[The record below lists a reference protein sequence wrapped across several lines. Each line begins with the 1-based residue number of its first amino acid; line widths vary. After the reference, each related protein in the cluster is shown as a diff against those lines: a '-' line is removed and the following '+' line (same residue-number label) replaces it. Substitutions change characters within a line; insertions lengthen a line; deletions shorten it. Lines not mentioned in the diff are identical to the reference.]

1 MKIGIIGGG
10 AAGIMA
16 ALQIKGHE
24 VHIFERNDRIGKKL
38 LATGNGRC
46 NYTNLNMG
54 PEYYHGEERD
64 FVKPALNYFGKEET
78 IDFFKSHL
86 MLSTS
91 IENGRTYPVTLKA
104 SSVLNLFLR
113 ELEKKNI
120 YIHTNYFLR
129 QIEKTKGVF
138 KLQFKDE
145 EPFYVDRVV
154 FATGGMSMPV
164 SGSDGNG
171 YRILKSLGHTL
182 VEPFPGLVQVK
193 LKSEFLRH
201 MAGTKVVGE
210 VRLIKE
216 DKVIGR
222 EEGDLLFTKYGISGP
237 PILDLSRKVGENL
250 NSKLYME
257 IPFVNNLQKGFES
270 FAVNAFNNSDSTL
283 GEFIEG
289 VCDKK
294 FLRVVEALIK
304 IDKNT
309 PLKEINDSLR
319 DRIIKVLHS
328 TRFEVEGLNG
338 YGESQVTCGGISTE
352 EVNSET
358 MESKIVKGLYLIGEV
373 LDVDGDCGG
382 YNIQWAFSS
391 AALCGKVLSSEEI

>member
-24 VHIFERNDRIGKKL
+24 VHIFERNNRIGKKL

-64 FVKPALNYFGKEET
+64 FVKSALNYFGKEDT

-129 QIEKTKGVF
+129 QIEKTKGGF
-138 KLQFKDE
+138 KLQFKDDE
-145 EPFYVDRVV
+145 SFYVDRVV

-193 LKSEFLRH
+193 LKSEFLKH
-201 MAGTKVVGE
+201 LAGTKVVGE
-210 VRLIKE
+210 VRLIK
-216 DKVIGR
+216 DGKVIGR

-237 PILDLSRKVGENL
+237 PILDMSRKVGENL
-250 NSKLYME
+250 NSKLFME
-257 IPFVNNLQKGFES
+257 IPFVNNLEKGFES
-270 FAVNAFNNSDSTL
+270 FAANAFKSDSTL

-304 IDKNT
+304 IDKNS

-319 DRIIKVLHS
+319 DKIIQVLQS
-328 TRFEVEGLNG
+328 ARFEVEGLNG

-358 MESKIVKGLYLIGEV
+358 MESKIVKGLYLVGEV

>member
-54 PEYYHGEERD
+54 PEYYHGGERD
-64 FVKPALNYFGKEET
+64 FVKPALNFFGKEET

-113 ELEKKNI
+113 ELNKKNI

-129 QIEKTKGVF
+129 QIEKKEAGF

-171 YRILKSLGHTL
+171 YRILKSMGHSL

-201 MAGTKVVGE
+201 LAGTKVVGE
-210 VRLIKE
+210 VRLIK
-216 DKVIGR
+216 DGKVIGR

-237 PILDLSRKVGENL
+237 PILDLSRKVGESL

-257 IPFVNNLQKGFES
+257 IPFVNNLEKGFES

-294 FLRVVEALIK
+294 FLRVVEALIN

-319 DRIIKVLHS
+319 DKIIQVLQS

-391 AALCGKVLSSEEI
+391 AALCGKVLSLEEI

>member
-24 VHIFERNDRIGKKL
+24 VHIFERNNRIGKKL

-129 QIEKTKGVF
+129 QIEKTKGGF

-201 MAGTKVVGE
+201 LAGTKVVGE

-257 IPFVNNLQKGFES
+257 IPFVNNLEKGFES

-294 FLRVVEALIK
+294 FLRVVEALIN

-319 DRIIKVLHS
+319 DRIIKVLQS

-358 MESKIVKGLYLIGEV
+358 MESNIVKGLYLVGEV

-391 AALCGKVLSSEEI
+391 AALCGKVLSSEDI

>member
-24 VHIFERNDRIGKKL
+24 VHIFERNNRIGKKL

-64 FVKPALNYFGKEET
+64 FVKPALNYFGKEDT

-129 QIEKTKGVF
+129 QIEKTKGGF

-193 LKSEFLRH
+193 LKSEFLKH
-201 MAGTKVVGE
+201 LAGTKVVGE
-210 VRLIKE
+210 VRLIK
-216 DKVIGR
+216 DGKVIGR

-283 GEFIEG
+283 AEFIEG

-319 DRIIKVLHS
+319 DRIIKVLQS

-358 MESKIVKGLYLIGEV
+358 MESKIVKGLYLVGEV

>member
-64 FVKPALNYFGKEET
+64 FVKPALNYFGKEGT

-129 QIEKTKGVF
+129 QIEKTKGGF

-193 LKSEFLRH
+193 LKSEFLKH
-201 MAGTKVVGE
+201 LAGTKVVGE
-210 VRLIKE
+210 VRLIK
-216 DKVIGR
+216 DGKVIGR

-250 NSKLYME
+250 NSKLFME
-257 IPFVNNLQKGFES
+257 IPFINNLQKGFES
-270 FAVNAFNNSDSTL
+270 FAVNAFNTSDSTL

-294 FLRVVEALIK
+294 FLRVVEALTK

-309 PLKEINDSLR
+309 PLRDINDSLR
-319 DRIIKVLHS
+319 GKIIKVLHS
-328 TRFEVEGLNG
+328 TQFEVEGLNG
-338 YGESQVTCGGISTE
+338 YGESQVTCGGISTD

-358 MESKIVKGLYLIGEV
+358 MESKIVKGLYLVGEV

-391 AALCGKVLSSEEI
+391 AALCGKVLSLEDI

>member
-24 VHIFERNDRIGKKL
+24 VHIFERNNRIGKKL

-64 FVKPALNYFGKEET
+64 FVKPALNYFGKEDT

-129 QIEKTKGVF
+129 QIEKTKGGF
-138 KLQFKDE
+138 KLQFKDGE
-145 EPFYVDRVV
+145 LFYVDRVV

-201 MAGTKVVGE
+201 LAGTKVVGE
-210 VRLIKE
+210 VRLIK
-216 DKVIGR
+216 DGKVIGR

-257 IPFVNNLQKGFES
+257 IPFVNNLEKGFES

-319 DRIIKVLHS
+319 DRIIKVLQS

-391 AALCGKVLSSEEI
+391 AALCGKVLSLEEI

>member
-24 VHIFERNDRIGKKL
+24 VHIFERNNRIGKKL

-129 QIEKTKGVF
+129 QIEKTKGGF
-138 KLQFKDE
+138 ELQFKDE

-201 MAGTKVVGE
+201 LAGTKVVGE
-210 VRLIKE
+210 VRLIKNG
-216 DKVIGR
+216 KVIGR

-257 IPFVNNLQKGFES
+257 IPFVNNLEKGFES

-319 DRIIKVLHS
+319 DTIIQVLQS

>member
-54 PEYYHGEERD
+54 PEYYHGEDRD
-64 FVKPALNYFGKEET
+64 FVKPALNYFGKEGT

-129 QIEKTKGVF
+129 QIEKTKGGF

-145 EPFYVDRVV
+145 DPFYVDRVV

-171 YRILKSLGHTL
+171 YRILRSLGHTL

-193 LKSEFLRH
+193 LKSEFLKH
-201 MAGTKVVGE
+201 LAGTKVVGE
-210 VRLIKE
+210 VRLIK
-216 DKVIGR
+216 DGKVIGR

-250 NSKLYME
+250 NSKLFME
-257 IPFVNNLQKGFES
+257 IPFVNNLDGDFES
-270 FAVNAFNNSDSTL
+270 FSVNAFNTSDSTL

-294 FLRVVEALIK
+294 FLRVVEALTK

-309 PLKEINDSLR
+309 PLRDINDSLR
-319 DRIIKVLHS
+319 GKIIKVLHS
-328 TRFEVEGLNG
+328 TPFEVEGLNG

-358 MESKIVKGLYLIGEV
+358 MESKIVKGLYLVGEV

-391 AALCGKVLSSEEI
+391 AALCGKVLSLEDI

>member
-24 VHIFERNDRIGKKL
+24 VHIFERNNRIGKKL

-46 NYTNLNMG
+46 NYTNLNMR
-54 PEYYHGEERD
+54 PEYYHGGVKD

-113 ELEKKNI
+113 ELQKKNI

-129 QIEKTKGVF
+129 QIEKTKGGF

-145 EPFYVDRVV
+145 DPFYVDRVV

-182 VEPFPGLVQVK
+182 VDPFPGLVQVK

-201 MAGTKVVGE
+201 LAGTKVVGE
-210 VRLIKE
+210 VRLIKD

-257 IPFVNNLQKGFES
+257 IPFVNNLEKGFES

-319 DRIIKVLHS
+319 DTIIQVLHS

>member
-24 VHIFERNDRIGKKL
+24 VHIFERNNRIGKKL

-54 PEYYHGEERD
+54 PEYYHGGVKD

-120 YIHTNYFLR
+120 YVHTNYFLR
-129 QIEKTKGVF
+129 QIEKTKGGF

-201 MAGTKVVGE
+201 LAGTKVVGE
-210 VRLIKE
+210 VRLIKYG
-216 DKVIGR
+216 KVIGR

-250 NSKLYME
+250 NSKLFME
-257 IPFVNNLQKGFES
+257 IPFVNNLQGDFES

-319 DRIIKVLHS
+319 DRIIKVLQS

-358 MESKIVKGLYLIGEV
+358 MESKIVKGLYLVGEV

>member
-54 PEYYHGEERD
+54 PEYYHGGVKD
-64 FVKPALNYFGKEET
+64 FVKPALNYFGKEDT

-113 ELEKKNI
+113 ELKKKNI

-129 QIEKTKGVF
+129 QIEKTKGGF
-138 KLQFKDE
+138 KLQFKDK
-145 EPFYVDRVV
+145 EPFYADRVI

-201 MAGTKVVGE
+201 LAGTKVVGE

-216 DKVIGR
+216 DKVIGI

-250 NSKLYME
+250 NSKLFME
-257 IPFVNNLQKGFES
+257 IPFVNNLQKDFES
-270 FAVNAFNNSDSTL
+270 FAVNAFNSDSTL

-294 FLRVVEALIK
+294 FLRVVEALTK

-309 PLKEINDSLR
+309 PLKEINDSFR
-319 DRIIKVLHS
+319 DRIIKVLCY

-358 MESKIVKGLYLIGEV
+358 MESKIAKGLYLVGEV

-391 AALCGKVLSSEEI
+391 AALCGKVLSLEDI

>member
-86 MLSTS
+86 MLSTA

-129 QIEKTKGVF
+129 QIEKKEAGF

-145 EPFYVDRVV
+145 KPFYVDRVV

-193 LKSEFLRH
+193 LKSEFLKH
-201 MAGTKVVGE
+201 LAGTKVVGE
-210 VRLIKE
+210 VRLIKD

-270 FAVNAFNNSDSTL
+270 FAVNAFNTSDSTL

-319 DRIIKVLHS
+319 DKIIKVIHS

-391 AALCGKVLSSEEI
+391 AALCGRVLSSEEI

>member
-113 ELEKKNI
+113 ELDKKNI

-129 QIEKTKGVF
+129 QIEKTKGRF

-201 MAGTKVVGE
+201 LAGTKVVGE
-210 VRLIKE
+210 VRLIK
-216 DKVIGR
+216 DGKVIGR

-257 IPFVNNLQKGFES
+257 IPFVNNLEKGFES

-319 DRIIKVLHS
+319 DRIIKVLQF

-358 MESKIVKGLYLIGEV
+358 MESKIIKGLYLIGEV

-391 AALCGKVLSSEEI
+391 AALCGKVLSSEDI

>member
-24 VHIFERNDRIGKKL
+24 VHIFERNNRIGKKL

-129 QIEKTKGVF
+129 QIEKTKGGF
-138 KLQFKDE
+138 KLQFKGE

-171 YRILKSLGHTL
+171 YRILKSFGHTL

-201 MAGTKVVGE
+201 LAGTKVVGE
-210 VRLIKE
+210 VRLIKNGN
-216 DKVIGR
+216 VIGR

-257 IPFVNNLQKGFES
+257 IPFVNNLEKGFES

-391 AALCGKVLSSEEI
+391 AALCGKVLSSEDI

>member
-113 ELEKKNI
+113 ELDKKNI

-129 QIEKTKGVF
+129 QIEKTKGGF

-201 MAGTKVVGE
+201 LAGTKVVGE
-210 VRLIKE
+210 VRLIK
-216 DKVIGR
+216 DGKVIGR

-257 IPFVNNLQKGFES
+257 IPFVNNLEKGFES

-309 PLKEINDSLR
+309 PLRDINDSLR
-319 DRIIKVLHS
+319 GKIIKVLQF

>member
-24 VHIFERNDRIGKKL
+24 VHIFERNNRIGKKL

-113 ELEKKNI
+113 ELDKKNI

-129 QIEKTKGVF
+129 QIEKTKGGF

-201 MAGTKVVGE
+201 LAGTKVVGE

-257 IPFVNNLQKGFES
+257 IPFVNNLEKGFES

-294 FLRVVEALIK
+294 FLRVVEALIN

-319 DRIIKVLHS
+319 DRIIKVLQS

-358 MESKIVKGLYLIGEV
+358 MESNIVKGLYLVGEV

-391 AALCGKVLSSEEI
+391 AALCGKVLSSEDI

>member
-54 PEYYHGEERD
+54 PEYYHGEDRD
-64 FVKPALNYFGKEET
+64 FVKPALNYFGKEGT

-129 QIEKTKGVF
+129 QIEKTKGGF

-145 EPFYVDRVV
+145 EPFYVERVV

-193 LKSEFLRH
+193 LKSEFLKH
-201 MAGTKVVGE
+201 LAGTKVVGE
-210 VRLIKE
+210 VRLIK
-216 DKVIGR
+216 DGKVIGR

-250 NSKLYME
+250 NSKLFME
-257 IPFVNNLQKGFES
+257 IPFVNNLDGDFES
-270 FAVNAFNNSDSTL
+270 FVVNAFNTSDSTL

-294 FLRVVEALIK
+294 FLRVVEALTK

-309 PLKEINDSLR
+309 PLRDINDSLR
-319 DRIIKVLHS
+319 GKIVKVLHS

-358 MESKIVKGLYLIGEV
+358 MESKIVKGLYLVGEV

-391 AALCGKVLSSEEI
+391 AALCGKVLSLEDI

>member
-54 PEYYHGEERD
+54 PEYYHGEERN

-113 ELEKKNI
+113 ELDKKNI
-120 YIHTNYFLR
+120 YVHTNYFLR
-129 QIEKTKGVF
+129 QIEKTKGGF

-154 FATGGMSMPV
+154 LATGGMSMPV

-193 LKSEFLRH
+193 LRSEFLRH
-201 MAGTKVVGE
+201 LAGTKVVGE

-216 DKVIGR
+216 GKIIGR

-257 IPFVNNLQKGFES
+257 IPFVNNLEKGFES

-309 PLKEINDSLR
+309 PLRDINDSLR
-319 DRIIKVLHS
+319 GKIIKVLHS

-358 MESKIVKGLYLIGEV
+358 MESNIVKGLYLVGEV

>member
-24 VHIFERNDRIGKKL
+24 VHIFERNNRIGKKL

-129 QIEKTKGVF
+129 QIEKTKGGF

-201 MAGTKVVGE
+201 LAGTKVVGE
-210 VRLIKE
+210 VRLIK
-216 DKVIGR
+216 DGKVIGR

-257 IPFVNNLQKGFES
+257 IPFVNNLEKGFES

-319 DRIIKVLHS
+319 DKIIKVLHT

-358 MESKIVKGLYLIGEV
+358 MESKIIKGLYLIGEA

-391 AALCGKVLSSEEI
+391 AALCGKVLSLEDI

>member
-54 PEYYHGEERD
+54 PEYYHGEDRD
-64 FVKPALNYFGKEET
+64 FVKPALNYFGKEGT

-120 YIHTNYFLR
+120 YMHTNYFLR
-129 QIEKTKGVF
+129 QIEKTKGGF

-145 EPFYVDRVV
+145 EPFYVERVV

-193 LKSEFLRH
+193 LKSEFLKH
-201 MAGTKVVGE
+201 LAGTKVVGE
-210 VRLIKE
+210 VRLIK
-216 DKVIGR
+216 DGKVIGR

-250 NSKLYME
+250 NSKLFIE
-257 IPFVNNLQKGFES
+257 IPFVNNLDGDFES
-270 FAVNAFNNSDSTL
+270 FSVNAFNTSDSTL

-294 FLRVVEALIK
+294 FLRVVEALTK

-309 PLKEINDSLR
+309 PLRDINDSLR
-319 DRIIKVLHS
+319 GKIIKVLHS
-328 TRFEVEGLNG
+328 TQFEVEGLNG

-358 MESKIVKGLYLIGEV
+358 MESKIVKGLYLVGEV

-391 AALCGKVLSSEEI
+391 AALCGKVLSLEDI

>member
-129 QIEKTKGVF
+129 QIEKKEAGF

-145 EPFYVDRVV
+145 KPFYVDRVV

-193 LKSEFLRH
+193 LKSEFLKH
-201 MAGTKVVGE
+201 LAGTKVVGE
-210 VRLIKE
+210 VRLIKD

-257 IPFVNNLQKGFES
+257 IPFVNNLQGDFES
-270 FAVNAFNNSDSTL
+270 FAVNAFNSDSTL

-319 DRIIKVLHS
+319 DKIIKVIHS

-391 AALCGKVLSSEEI
+391 AALCGKVLSLEEI

>member
-24 VHIFERNDRIGKKL
+24 VHIFERNNRIGKKL

-129 QIEKTKGVF
+129 QIEKTKGGF
-138 KLQFKDE
+138 KLQFKGE

-201 MAGTKVVGE
+201 LAGTKVVGE
-210 VRLIKE
+210 VRLIKD

-237 PILDLSRKVGENL
+237 PILDQSRKVGENL
-250 NSKLYME
+250 NSKLYIE
-257 IPFVNNLQKGFES
+257 IPFVNNLQGDFES
-270 FAVNAFNNSDSTL
+270 FAVNAFNSDSTL

-309 PLKEINDSLR
+309 PLRDINDSLR
-319 DRIIKVLHS
+319 GKIIKVLQS

>member
-24 VHIFERNDRIGKKL
+24 VHIFERNNRIGKKL

-64 FVKPALNYFGKEET
+64 FVKPALNYFGKEDT

-113 ELEKKNI
+113 EFDKKNI

-129 QIEKTKGVF
+129 QIEKTKGGF

-201 MAGTKVVGE
+201 LAGTKVVGE

-257 IPFVNNLQKGFES
+257 IPFVNNLEKGFES

-358 MESKIVKGLYLIGEV
+358 MESKIVKGRYLIGEV

>member
-24 VHIFERNDRIGKKL
+24 VHIFERNNRIGKKL

-54 PEYYHGEERD
+54 PEYYHGGVKD

-113 ELEKKNI
+113 ELDKKNI

-129 QIEKTKGVF
+129 QIEKTKGGF

-201 MAGTKVVGE
+201 LAGTKVVGE
-210 VRLIKE
+210 VRLIK
-216 DKVIGR
+216 DGKVIGR

-250 NSKLYME
+250 NSKLFME
-257 IPFVNNLQKGFES
+257 IPFVNNLQGDFES

-319 DRIIKVLHS
+319 DRIINVLQS

-391 AALCGKVLSSEEI
+391 AALCGKVLSLEEI

>member
-54 PEYYHGEERD
+54 PEYYHGCTRD
-64 FVKPALNYFGKEET
+64 FVKPALNYFGKEGT

-129 QIEKTKGVF
+129 QIEKKGAGF

-193 LKSEFLRH
+193 LKSEFLKH
-201 MAGTKVVGE
+201 LAGTKVVGE
-210 VRLIKE
+210 VRLIK
-216 DKVIGR
+216 DGKVIGR

-250 NSKLYME
+250 NSKLFME

-270 FAVNAFNNSDSTL
+270 FAVNAFNTSDSTL

-294 FLRVVEALIK
+294 FLRVVEALTK

-309 PLKEINDSLR
+309 PLRDINDSLR
-319 DRIIKVLHS
+319 GKIIKVLHS

-358 MESKIVKGLYLIGEV
+358 MESKIVKGLYLVGEV

-391 AALCGKVLSSEEI
+391 AALCGKVLSLEDI

>member
-113 ELEKKNI
+113 ELDKKNI

-129 QIEKTKGVF
+129 QIEKTKGRF

-201 MAGTKVVGE
+201 LAGTKVVGE
-210 VRLIKE
+210 VRLIK
-216 DKVIGR
+216 DGKVIGR

-257 IPFVNNLQKGFES
+257 IPFVNNLEKGFES

-309 PLKEINDSLR
+309 PLRDINDSLR
-319 DRIIKVLHS
+319 GKIIKVLHS

-358 MESKIVKGLYLIGEV
+358 MESKIIKGLYLIGEA

-391 AALCGKVLSSEEI
+391 AALCGKVLSLEDI

>member
-24 VHIFERNDRIGKKL
+24 VHIFERNNRIGKKL

-54 PEYYHGEERD
+54 AEYYHGEERD
-64 FVKPALNYFGKEET
+64 FVKPALNYFGMEET

-120 YIHTNYFLR
+120 YVHTNYFLR
-129 QIEKTKGVF
+129 QIEKTKGGF

-145 EPFYVDRVV
+145 ELFYVDRVV

-193 LKSEFLRH
+193 LRSEFLRH
-201 MAGTKVVGE
+201 LAGTKVVGE
-210 VRLIKE
+210 VRLIK
-216 DKVIGR
+216 DGKVIGR

-257 IPFVNNLQKGFES
+257 IPFVNNLEKGFES

-319 DRIIKVLHS
+319 DRIIKVLQS

>member
-24 VHIFERNDRIGKKL
+24 VHIFERNNRIGKKL

-54 PEYYHGEERD
+54 PEYYHGGVKD

-113 ELEKKNI
+113 ELDKKNI

-129 QIEKTKGVF
+129 QIEKTKGGF

-201 MAGTKVVGE
+201 LVGTKVVGE
-210 VRLIKE
+210 VRLIK
-216 DKVIGR
+216 DGKVIGR

-257 IPFVNNLQKGFES
+257 IPFVNNLQGDFES

-358 MESKIVKGLYLIGEV
+358 MESKIVKGLYLVGEV

>member
-24 VHIFERNDRIGKKL
+24 VHIFERNNRIGKKL

-54 PEYYHGEERD
+54 PEYYHGMERG
-64 FVKPALNYFGKEET
+64 FVKPALNYFGKEDT

-113 ELEKKNI
+113 ELDKKNI

-129 QIEKTKGVF
+129 QIEKTKGGF
-138 KLQFKDE
+138 KLQFKGE

-201 MAGTKVVGE
+201 LAGTKVVGE
-210 VRLIKE
+210 VRLIKNG
-216 DKVIGR
+216 KVIGR

-257 IPFVNNLQKGFES
+257 IPFVNNLQGDFES

-294 FLRVVEALIK
+294 FLRVVEALIN

>member
-113 ELEKKNI
+113 ELDKKNI

-129 QIEKTKGVF
+129 QIEKTKGRF

-201 MAGTKVVGE
+201 LAGTKVVGE
-210 VRLIKE
+210 VRLIK
-216 DKVIGR
+216 DGKVIGR

-257 IPFVNNLQKGFES
+257 IPFVNNLEKGFES

-309 PLKEINDSLR
+309 PLRDINDSLR
-319 DRIIKVLHS
+319 GKIIKVLHS

-358 MESKIVKGLYLIGEV
+358 MESKIVKGLYLVGEV

-391 AALCGKVLSSEEI
+391 AALCGKVLSSEDI

>member
-113 ELEKKNI
+113 ELDKKNI
-120 YIHTNYFLR
+120 YLHTNYFLR
-129 QIEKTKGVF
+129 QIEKKEVGF

-193 LKSEFLRH
+193 LKSEFLKH
-201 MAGTKVVGE
+201 LAGTKVVGE
-210 VRLIKE
+210 VRLIKD

-257 IPFVNNLQKGFES
+257 IPFVNNLEKGFES

-319 DRIIKVLHS
+319 GKIIKVLHS

-391 AALCGKVLSSEEI
+391 AALCGKVLSLEEI

>member
-24 VHIFERNDRIGKKL
+24 VHILERNNRIGKKL

-64 FVKPALNYFGKEET
+64 FVKPALNYFGKEDT

-129 QIEKTKGVF
+129 QIEKTNGGF

-154 FATGGMSMPV
+154 FAAGGMSMPV

-193 LKSEFLRH
+193 LKSKFLRH
-201 MAGTKVVGE
+201 LAGTKVVGE
-210 VRLIKE
+210 VRLIK
-216 DKVIGR
+216 DGKVIGR

-257 IPFVNNLQKGFES
+257 IPFVNNLEKGFES

-309 PLKEINDSLR
+309 PLRDINDSLR
-319 DRIIKVLHS
+319 GKIIKVLHS

-358 MESKIVKGLYLIGEV
+358 MESNIVKGLYLVGEV

-391 AALCGKVLSSEEI
+391 AALCGKVLSLEEI

>member
-24 VHIFERNDRIGKKL
+24 VHIFERNNRIGKKL

-129 QIEKTKGVF
+129 QIEKTKGGF

-201 MAGTKVVGE
+201 LAGTKVVGE
-210 VRLIKE
+210 VRLIK
-216 DKVIGR
+216 DGKVIGR

-257 IPFVNNLQKGFES
+257 IPFVNNLEKGFES

-319 DRIIKVLHS
+319 DRIIKVLQS

-358 MESKIVKGLYLIGEV
+358 MESNIVKGLYLVGEV

-391 AALCGKVLSSEEI
+391 AALCGKVLSSEDI

>member
-64 FVKPALNYFGKEET
+64 FVKAALNYFGKEET

-113 ELEKKNI
+113 ELEKKNN

-129 QIEKTKGVF
+129 QIEKTKDGF

-201 MAGTKVVGE
+201 LAGTKVVGE
-210 VRLIKE
+210 VRLIKG
-216 DKVIGR
+216 DKVIGK

-250 NSKLYME
+250 NSKLFME

-270 FAVNAFNNSDSTL
+270 FAVNAFNTSDSTL

-319 DRIIKVLHS
+319 DKIIKVLHT

-391 AALCGKVLSSEEI
+391 AALCGKVLSSEDI

>member
-54 PEYYHGEERD
+54 PEYYHGEERN

-113 ELEKKNI
+113 ELDKKNI
-120 YIHTNYFLR
+120 YVHTNYFLR
-129 QIEKTKGVF
+129 QIEKTKGGF

-154 FATGGMSMPV
+154 LATGGMSMPV

-193 LKSEFLRH
+193 LRSEFLRH
-201 MAGTKVVGE
+201 LAGTKVVGE

-216 DKVIGR
+216 GKVIGR

-257 IPFVNNLQKGFES
+257 IPFVNNLEKGFES

-309 PLKEINDSLR
+309 PLRDINDSLR
-319 DRIIKVLHS
+319 GKIIKVLHS

-358 MESKIVKGLYLIGEV
+358 MESNIVKGLYLVGEV

>member
-1 MKIGIIGGG
+1 MRIGIIGGG

-54 PEYYHGEERD
+54 PEYYHGKERD
-64 FVKPALNYFGKEET
+64 FVKPALNYFGKEDT

-129 QIEKTKGVF
+129 QIEKTKGGF

-171 YRILKSLGHTL
+171 YRILKFLGHTL

-193 LKSEFLRH
+193 LKSEFLKH
-201 MAGTKVVGE
+201 LAGTKVVGE
-210 VRLIKE
+210 VRLIKDE
-216 DKVIGR
+216 KVIGR

-250 NSKLYME
+250 NSKLFME
-257 IPFVNNLQKGFES
+257 IPFVNNLQKDFES
-270 FAVNAFNNSDSTL
+270 FVVNVFNNSDSTL

-289 VCDKK
+289 ICDKK
-294 FLRVVEALIK
+294 FLRVVEALTK

-319 DRIIKVLHS
+319 DTIIQVLHS

-358 MESKIVKGLYLIGEV
+358 MESKIVKGLYLVGEV

-391 AALCGKVLSSEEI
+391 AALCAKVLSSEDI

>member
-24 VHIFERNDRIGKKL
+24 VHIFERNNRIGKKL

-54 PEYYHGEERD
+54 PEYYHGEEID
-64 FVKPALNYFGKEET
+64 FVKPALNYFGKEDT

-113 ELEKKNI
+113 ELDKKNI

-129 QIEKTKGVF
+129 QIEKTKGGF

-171 YRILKSLGHTL
+171 FRILKSLGHTL
-182 VEPFPGLVQVK
+182 VETFPGLVQVK
-193 LKSEFLRH
+193 LKSEFLKH
-201 MAGTKVVGE
+201 LAGTKVVGE
-210 VRLIKE
+210 VRLVKG

-237 PILDLSRKVGENL
+237 PILDLSRKVGESL
-250 NSKLYME
+250 NSKLFME
-257 IPFVNNLQKGFES
+257 IPFVNNLDKGFES
-270 FAVNAFNNSDSTL
+270 FAANAFKSDSTL

-304 IDKNT
+304 IDKNS
-309 PLKEINDSLR
+309 PLKEINDGLR
-319 DRIIKVLHS
+319 DKIIQVLQS

>member
-129 QIEKTKGVF
+129 QIEKKEAGF

-145 EPFYVDRVV
+145 KPFYVDRVV

-164 SGSDGNG
+164 SGSDGSG

-201 MAGTKVVGE
+201 LAGTKVVGE
-210 VRLIKE
+210 VRLIKD

-237 PILDLSRKVGENL
+237 PILDLSRKVGESL

-270 FAVNAFNNSDSTL
+270 FAVNAFNTSDSTL

-319 DRIIKVLHS
+319 DKIIKVIHS